1 MANTIMIGAMAGA
14 AMLLTGSAEAP
25 IGAQVQVALQKR
37 LPKTKVDAIDCSKVD
52 GLCEVVAG
60 ANLFYVDKSA
70 RYLVIGRVYDMETR
84 QDLTAAKLLALNP
97 DMLVGGAA
105 KDNATPDAPE
115 AGAARAGA
123 RVTTQPA
130 VARTLDV
137 TRLSSKGAIVW
148 GSGTQTVTVFSDF
161 HCGYCRALSQAL
173 ETMNVRVIERP
184 ISVLGSREI
193 ADQVLCARDRHAAV
207 RAAYAQNPV
216 PAGPK
221 CDTSGLDENEAFAKA
236 HGINGT
242 PVIVRS
248 DGAVIEGFRPK
259 AQLVEWLKGA
269 KS

>member
-1 MANTIMIGAMAGA
+1 MIGAMAGA

-105 KDNATPDAPE
+105 KANATPDAPE

-148 GSGTQTVTVFSDF
+148 GSGTQTVTVFSDV

-173 ETMNVRVIERP
+173 DLGAGKPRDRQPGAVRPRSSCGGP
-184 ISVLGSREI
+184 RG
-193 ADQVLCARDRHAAV
+193 LCAEPGPGRPEVRH
-207 RAAYAQNPV
+207 Q
-216 PAGPK
+216 
-221 CDTSGLDENEAFAKA
+221 
-236 HGINGT
+236 
-242 PVIVRS
+242 RS
-248 DGAVIEGFRPK
+248 R
-259 AQLVEWLKGA
+259 
-269 KS
+269 